1 MATKLPQILNLD
13 PSSELVFVGPH
24 TEIISTKLR
33 LDNPS
38 DRYVYF
44 KVKTTAPK
52 HYCVRPNSGVIK
64 PRSGA
69 EISVHL
75 QPVDQPSSL
84 ERDGAKH
91 KFMIQSAVAN
101 DDSQPIDDFWKQANP
116 ANVMDSKLR
125 VVFNLT
131 SPAANV
137 VSENIPKETV
147 TVNTSAPSP
156 KPYKESP
163 AVSENRENEIR
174 KRFDAE
180 KTKLERDNRDLRD
193 EIARLNRLSQNTNTE
208 VGVPMIQVGLIAFAM
223 LLIGLILGKMF

>member
-1 MATKLPQILNLD
+1 M
-13 PSSELVFVGPH
+13 
-24 TEIISTKLR
+24 
-33 LDNPS
+33 
-38 DRYVYF
+38 YF

-64 PRSGA
+64 PRSST

-101 DDSQPIDDFWKQANP
+101 DDNQPIDDFWKQIGP

-131 SPAANV
+131 SPAVNV
-137 VSENIPKETV
+137 PSENIPKETV
-147 TVNTSAPSP
+147 TVNTSTPS
-156 KPYKESP
+156 KPYKEPSVGTDN
-163 AVSENRENEIR
+163 VSFVLPGVFYSSLSERE
-174 KRFDAE
+174 
-180 KTKLERDNRDLRD
+180 
-193 EIARLNRLSQNTNTE
+193 
-208 VGVPMIQVGLIAFAM
+208 
-223 LLIGLILGKMF
+223 

>member
-1 MATKLPQILNLD
+1 ME

-24 TEIISTKLR
+24 TEIISTKLK
-33 LDNPS
+33 LENPS

-64 PRSGA
+64 PRSA
-69 EISVHL
+69 SDISVHL

-101 DDSQPIDDFWKQANP
+101 DDHQPIDDFWKNANS

-131 SPAANV
+131 SPPTNV
-137 VSENIPKETV
+137 SSDVV
-147 TVNTSAPSP
+147 G
-156 KPYKESP
+156 KESP
-163 AVSENRENEIR
+163 VIETAVPPPKPFKELSTGSDSKETDIR

-193 EIARLNRLSQNTNTE
+193 EIARLNRLSQNANVEIGIPT
-208 VGVPMIQVGLIAFAM
+208 IQVILIAFAM
-223 LLIGLILGKMF
+223 LLVGLILGKMF